1 MASIRKS
8 FSFRNGVQ
16 VDEDNF
22 IVNAN
27 GLVGI
32 GTSVPSEFLDVRGTA
47 KVVGLVTAS
56 DVFVS
61 GVATITDIKVGTAIS
76 ITGGGVKAT
85 NFYGDGATLSNLPTS
100 QWEDINLG
108 LGFTSIYAIGN
119 VGIATT
125 DPRQSFQVGGDP
137 AAAGKIGVGINS
149 IGNIRASGI
158 ITATS
163 FVGALTGGVTGNVT
177 GNVTGAVTGNVT
189 GNITGNVDGN
199 VNSTGLS
206 TFATLSVTGLVNV
219 GTAATFNTAGLDVTG
234 VTSSTSFV
242 GALTGDV
249 TGNVT
254 GNLTGDLTG
263 DVSSGIT
270 TATTE
275 LNVGTGGTALTT
287 LNTGRVGVGSAIPGS
302 DVTIRKES
310 NTSVEII
317 SDSGVPKVSI
327 GYSVGAEKS
336 TGILR
341 FGTEA
346 NTFDIVNNDTGDL
359 NFILDGDNNS
369 GSGNIKFIDNTT
381 ERARITNDGKLGIA
395 ITNPSHQLH
404 VVGTSTVTGNAFVG
418 GNLSVGGTITG
429 TLSLGNVIE
438 GTNILTTSGISTFSQ
453 INITDKVGF
462 TSATPDCDVDFQ
474 TATASFGS
482 IGIGTTNP
490 NGAFNVQDTAFI
502 DTLGINTT
510 TIQSAPGFNLGRLQV
525 VDTKIGLFKAS
536 IRLDYD
542 RFSQIGFGTFGAQ
555 EDPEGVLDLSRAGE
569 KHPTPWFKLPEM
581 TTTRRNSLTSGFAS
595 SGITTNSIIY
605 NTTSKRVEIY
615 LATPGGAA
623 GNSAYWV
630 GVATVA

>member
-1 MASIRKS
+1 MANIRKS

-32 GTSVPSEFLDVRGTA
+32 GTSIPTQNLDVRGTT

-56 DVFVS
+56 DLFIS
-61 GVATITDIKVGTAIS
+61 GVATVTEIQVGTAITIAS
-76 ITGGGVKAT
+76 GVISAT
-85 NFYGDGATLSNLPTS
+85 SFFGDGATLSNLPTS
-100 QWEDINLG
+100 QWTDVDVG
-108 LGFTSIYAIGN
+108 LGFTSIHSAGN

-125 DPRQSFQVGGDP
+125 DPRTSFQVGGTP
-137 AAAGKIGVGINS
+137 GVAGKSGVGINS
-149 IGNIRASGI
+149 IGNIHATGI
-158 ITATS
+158 TTSAS
-163 FVGALTGGVTGNVT
+163 FVGPLTGSVTGNVT
-177 GNVTGAVTGNVT
+177 GNLTGAVTGNVT

-199 VNSTGLS
+199 INSTGLS

-275 LNVGTGGTALTT
+275 LNVGTGGTSLTS
-287 LNTGRVGVGSAIPGS
+287 LNTGKLGIGTAIPS
-302 DVTIRKES
+302 KDVTVKKEA
-310 NTSVEII
+310 NTSVEVV
-317 SDSGVPKVSI
+317 SESGVPNISI
-327 GYSVGAEKS
+327 GL
-336 TGILR
+336 TGQTKNKGIVR
-341 FGTEA
+341 FNNDA
-346 NTFDIVNNDTGDL
+346 NAFDIVNNDTGDL
-359 NFILDGDNNS
+359 NFILDADSNS
-369 GSGNIKFIDNTT
+369 GTGDIRFIKTT
-381 ERARITNDGKLGIA
+381 SEKMRLTNDGKLGIA

-418 GNLSVGGTITG
+418 GNLSVGGTISG
-429 TLSLGNVIE
+429 QLALGQTLQA
-438 GTNILTTSGISTFSQ
+438 NIFTTSGVSTFGQ
-453 INITDKVGF
+453 VNISGPIGF
-462 TSATPDCDVDFQ
+462 GSAIPDADIDFK
-474 TATASFGS
+474 TATAAFAKV
-482 IGIGTTNP
+482 GIATTNP
-490 NGAFNVQDTAFI
+490 TGAFQVKDTAFI

-510 TIQSAPGFNLGRLQV
+510 TIQSASGFDLGRLQIV
-525 VDTKIGLFKAS
+525 GSKIGLFQAS

-581 TTTRRNSLTSGFAS
+581 TTTRRNSLTSDFNN
-595 SGITTNSIIY
+595 SGITTNSVIY
-605 NTTSKRVEIY
+605 NTTSKRIEIY
-615 LATPGGAA
+615 LATPGSVA

>member
-1 MASIRKS
+1 MANIRKS

-32 GTSVPSEFLDVRGTA
+32 GTSIPTQNLDVRGTT

-56 DVFVS
+56 DLFIS
-61 GVATITDIKVGTAIS
+61 GVATVTEIQVGTAITIAS
-76 ITGGGVKAT
+76 GVISAT
-85 NFYGDGATLSNLPTS
+85 SFFGDGATLSNLPTS
-100 QWEDINLG
+100 QWTDVDVG
-108 LGFTSIYAIGN
+108 LGFTSIHSAGN

-125 DPRQSFQVGGDP
+125 DTRTSFQVGGTP
-137 AAAGKIGVGINS
+137 GVAGKSGVGINS
-149 IGNIRASGI
+149 IGNIHATGI
-158 ITATS
+158 TTSAS
-163 FVGALTGGVTGNVT
+163 FVGPLTGSVTGNVT
-177 GNVTGAVTGNVT
+177 GNLTGAVTGNVT

-199 VNSTGLS
+199 INSTGLS

-275 LNVGTGGTALTT
+275 LNVGTGGTSLTS
-287 LNTGRVGVGSAIPGS
+287 LNTGKLGIGTAIPS
-302 DVTIRKES
+302 KDVTVKKEA
-310 NTSVEII
+310 NTSVEVV
-317 SDSGVPKVSI
+317 SESGVPNISI
-327 GYSVGAEKS
+327 GL
-336 TGILR
+336 TGQTKNKGIVR
-341 FGTEA
+341 FNNDA
-346 NTFDIVNNDTGDL
+346 NAFDIVNNDTGDL
-359 NFILDGDNNS
+359 NFILDADSNS
-369 GSGNIKFIDNTT
+369 GTGDIRFIKTT
-381 ERARITNDGKLGIA
+381 SEKMRLTNDGKLGIA

-418 GNLSVGGTITG
+418 GNLSVGGTISG
-429 TLSLGNVIE
+429 QLALGQTLQA
-438 GTNILTTSGISTFSQ
+438 NIFTTSGVSTFGQ
-453 INITDKVGF
+453 VNISGPIGF
-462 TSATPDCDVDFQ
+462 GSAIPDADIDFK
-474 TATASFGS
+474 TATAAFAKV
-482 IGIGTTNP
+482 GIATTNP
-490 NGAFNVQDTAFI
+490 TGAFQVKDTAFI

-510 TIQSAPGFNLGRLQV
+510 TIQSASGFDLGRLQIV
-525 VDTKIGLFKAS
+525 GSKIGLFQAS

-581 TTTRRNSLTSGFAS
+581 TTTRRNSLTSDFNN
-595 SGITTNSIIY
+595 SGITTNSVIY
-605 NTTSKRVEIY
+605 NTTSKRIEIY
-615 LATPGGAA
+615 LATPGSVA